1 MKRRFLH
8 TVEAVSR
15 AVREGREEAG
25 LTQAM
30 LAEKA
35 GVVRRFIVD
44 LEEGH
49 PIAELD
55 KVLSVLA
62 ALDIHAMALPGPSV
76 TKTFLDIDLD
86 EVLRAHLR
94 PYPTD
99 DATVPPRREV
109 AKIDVMHKPNS
120 PRVPSYQNPDRIG
133 AWNVWVQ
140 DRYICVSKAQ
150 RWGDQRKPIVNA
162 ACYQLNP
169 PRLSSF
175 NSPVTKTVQEHAEV
189 LVRRM
194 ARIQQARQPIPDYLA
209 RAKGKLA
216 FGERPTDHDLN
227 RIHAEIGKHSP
238 VVQKEMREVL
248 DDFEERSAARDFT
261 NRGKAT
267 RQVNDSKWF
276 HTSRVLFKPGD
287 VLVPGGSESLMS
299 DIFADGSCADYV
311 WVSRTEKDA
320 LQWKHI
326 LETDTKVPHP
336 YLYEVRPEKDPE
348 PFEYDE
354 DENDPDDA
362 GWVCASATIVRRIR

>member
-1 MKRRFLH
+1 MSN
-8 TVEAVSR
+8 SR
-15 AVREGREEAG
+15 IPV
-25 LTQAM
+25 
-30 LAEKA
+30 
-35 GVVRRFIVD
+35 
-44 LEEGH
+44 
-49 PIAELD
+49 
-55 KVLSVLA
+55 
-62 ALDIHAMALPGPSV
+62 
-76 TKTFLDIDLD
+76 
-86 EVLRAHLR
+86 
-94 PYPTD
+94 PT
-99 DATVPPRREV
+99 
-109 AKIDVMHKPNS
+109 
-120 PRVPSYQNPDRIG
+120 NPDRIG

-140 DRYICVSKAQ
+140 DRYICVAKAQ
-150 RWGDQRKPIVNA
+150 CVGAPRKPLVNA

-175 NSPVTKTVQEHAEV
+175 NGPVTKTVQDHAEV

-216 FGERPTDHDLN
+216 FGERPTDHDLD
-227 RIHAEIGKHSP
+227 RIHDEIRKHSP
-238 VVQKEMREVL
+238 DVQKEMRGVL

-261 NRGKAT
+261 NRGKAD
-267 RQVNDSKWF
+267 RQSNAPKWF

-299 DIFADGSCADYV
+299 DIFADGSCSDYV
-311 WVSRTEKDA
+311 WVSSTEKDA

-336 YLYEVRPEKDPE
+336 YMYEVRPDTDPE

-362 GWVCASATIVRRIR
+362 GWVCASATVVRRLR